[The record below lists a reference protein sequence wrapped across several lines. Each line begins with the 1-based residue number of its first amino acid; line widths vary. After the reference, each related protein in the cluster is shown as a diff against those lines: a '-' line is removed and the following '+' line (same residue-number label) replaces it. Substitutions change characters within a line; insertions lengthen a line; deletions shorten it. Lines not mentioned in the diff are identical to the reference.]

1 MPTAVITGASR
12 GLGAA
17 VAHALAAR
25 RWHLIVDARDGAAL
39 HRMVDELPHGGTVV
53 SIAGDVRDPDHQ
65 RAIQTAVAERGGLDL
80 LLNNA
85 SSLGPSPRPTVAAT
99 PIEAA
104 RQVLEVNTLAPLAL
118 TQQLLEPLRTADG
131 VLINVTSDVAIEALP
146 GWGIYS
152 ASKAALEQLTAV
164 LAEEEPRLP
173 IYLFD
178 PGDLRTT
185 MHQEAFPDEDIS
197 DRPLPEE
204 VVPALLRLLDERPA
218 SDRYQASDLALA
230 VPR

>member
-17 VAHALAAR
+17 VAHALAGR
-25 RWHLIVDARDGAAL
+25 GWHLIVDARDGAAL
-39 HRMVDELPHGGTVV
+39 QRMVDDLPNGGSIVT
-53 SIAGDVRDPDHQ
+53 IAGDVADPDHQ
-65 RAIQTAVAERGGLDL
+65 RAIRVAVDERGELDL

-85 SSLGPSPRPTVAAT
+85 SSLGPSPRPTIAAT
-99 PIEAA
+99 PVADA

-118 TQQLLEPLRTADG
+118 TQRLFEPLRATDG
-131 VLINVTSDVAIEALP
+131 VLINVTSDVALEALP

-164 LAEEEPRLP
+164 LAEEEPQLP
-173 IYLFD
+173 IYSFD
-178 PGDLRTT
+178 PGDMQTE
-185 MHQEAFPDEDIS
+185 MHQQAFPNEDIS

-218 SDRYQASDLALA
+218 SDRFQASDLALA

>member
-17 VAHALAAR
+17 VTHALAAR
-25 RWHLIVDARDGAAL
+25 SWHLIVDARDGAAL
-39 HRMVDELPHGGTVV
+39 QRMVGDLPHGGSVV
-53 SIAGDVRDPDHQ
+53 AIAGDVRDPDHQ
-65 RAIQTAVAERGGLDL
+65 RAIRTAVNERGELDL

-85 SSLGPSPRPTVAAT
+85 SSLGPSPRPTIATT

-118 TQQLLEPLRTADG
+118 TRQLLEPLRTTDG
-131 VLINVTSDVAIEALP
+131 VMVNVTSDVALEALP
-146 GWGIYS
+146 GWGVYS

-164 LAEEEPRLP
+164 LAEEEPQLP
-173 IYLFD
+173 VYSFD
-178 PGDLRTT
+178 PGDMQTT
-185 MHQEAFPDEDIS
+185 MHQQAFPDEDIS

-218 SDRYQASDLALA
+218 SDRFQASDLALA